1 MITLQ
6 LVSTKKEMQ
15 GVLAL
20 QQANLRKNITQEEAE
35 SQGFLMAEYDL
46 PFLELLHRV
55 SPGIIAKDGEQVVG
69 YSLVALPETARHHDL
84 LADLVE
90 NIERCIFDGKPV
102 ENYAIVAQLCVSK
115 EYRGQDLVQKL
126 YGSFRDHYADQYT
139 YCVTDVAQANHR
151 SLKAHKKRGFLV
163 IDTLDYGGI
172 GWDIVLWDWQKRPFK
187 GSGEIP

>member
-6 LVSTKKEMQ
+6 LVTTEQEME

-46 PFLELLHRV
+46 AFLALLHKA
-55 SPGIIAKDGEQVVG
+55 SPGIIAKDGKKVVG
-69 YSLVALPETARHHDL
+69 YSLVALPETARHHEL
-84 LADLVE
+84 LADHVE

-126 YGSFRDHYADQYT
+126 YGGFRDNYADQYT

-151 SLKAHKKRGFLV
+151 SLKAHQKRGFQI

-172 GWDIVLWDWQKRPFK
+172 GWDIVLWDWNK
-187 GSGEIP
+187 

>member
-6 LVSTKKEMQ
+6 LVTTKEEME

-20 QQANLRKNITQEEAE
+20 QQANLSKNITQEEAAA
-35 SQGFLMAEYDL
+35 QGFLMAEYDL
-46 PFLELLHRV
+46 AFLELLHSA
-55 SPGIIAKDGEQVVG
+55 SPGIIAKDGEKVVG

-84 LADLVE
+84 LADLVK
-90 NIERCIFDGKPV
+90 NIERCIFEGKPI

-115 EYRGQDLVQKL
+115 ECRGQDLVQKL
-126 YGSFRDHYADQYT
+126 YGSFRDHYANQYT

-151 SLKAHKKRGFLV
+151 SLKAHQKRGFQV

-172 GWDIVLWDWQKRPFK
+172 GWDIVLWDWNEKA
-187 GSGEIP
+187 I

>member
-1 MITLQ
+1 MVEIK
-6 LVSTKKEMQ
+6 LVTNQAELE

-20 QQANLRKNITQEEAE
+20 QQANLRKNISADEAE

-46 PFLELLHRV
+46 PFLELLHMT
-55 SPGIIAKDGEQVVG
+55 SPGIIAKDGEKVVG

-90 NIERCIFDGKPV
+90 NIERCQFESKPI

-126 YGSFRDHYADQYT
+126 YGGFRDHYANQYT
-139 YCVTDVAQANHR
+139 YCITDVAQANQR
-151 SLKAHKKRGFLV
+151 SLKAHQKRGFHV

-172 GWDIVLWDWQKRPFK
+172 GWNIVLWDWQNKAAQD
-187 GSGEIP
+187 S

>member
-1 MITLQ
+1 MIRLQ
-6 LVSTKKEMQ
+6 LVSTKEEMQ

-46 PFLELLHRV
+46 PFLELLHRA

-69 YSLVALPETARHHDL
+69 YSLVAVAETARHHDL

-151 SLKAHKKRGFLV
+151 SLKAHKKRGFQV

-172 GWDIVLWDWQKRPFK
+172 GWDIVLWDWHKK
-187 GSGEIP
+187 AV

>member
-1 MITLQ
+1 MPKITLQ
-6 LVSTKKEMQ
+6 LVKAKEEMK

-35 SQGFLMAEYDL
+35 TQGFLMAEYDL
-46 PFLELLHRV
+46 DFLELLNHK
-55 SPGIIAKDGEQVVG
+55 SPGIIAKEGEKVVG
-69 YSLVALPETARHHDL
+69 YSLVALPETARQHPL

-90 NIERCIFDGKPV
+90 NIERCQFEGKPV

-126 YGSFRDHYADQYT
+126 YGSFRDHYANRYT
-139 YCVTDVAQANHR
+139 YCITDVAQANHR
-151 SLKAHKKRGFLV
+151 SLKAHQKRGFQV

-172 GWDIVLWDWQKRPFK
+172 GWNIVLWDWNKK
-187 GSGEIP
+187 AI

>member
-1 MITLQ
+1 MVEIK
-6 LVSTKKEMQ
+6 LVTNQAELE

-46 PFLELLHRV
+46 PFLALLHQT
-55 SPGIIAKDGEQVVG
+55 SPGIIAKDGEKVVG

-90 NIERCIFDGKPV
+90 NIERCQFESKPI

-126 YGSFRDHYADQYT
+126 YGGFRDHYANQYT

-151 SLKAHKKRGFLV
+151 SLKAHQKRGFQV

-172 GWDIVLWDWQKRPFK
+172 GWNIVLWDWQKK
-187 GSGEIP
+187 ATQDS

>member
-6 LVSTKKEMQ
+6 LVKAKEEMK

-35 SQGFLMAEYDL
+35 TQGFLMAEYDL
-46 PFLELLHRV
+46 DFLELLNHK
-55 SPGIIAKDGEQVVG
+55 SPGIIAKDGEKVVG
-69 YSLVALPETARHHDL
+69 YSLVALPETARQHPL

-90 NIERCIFDGKPV
+90 NIERCHFVGKPV

-126 YGSFRDHYADQYT
+126 YGSFRDHYANRYT

-151 SLKAHKKRGFLV
+151 SLKAHQKRGFQV

-172 GWDIVLWDWQKRPFK
+172 GWNIVLWDWNKKVAQE
-187 GSGEIP
+187 SQAT

>member
-6 LVSTKKEMQ
+6 LVKAKEEMK

-35 SQGFLMAEYDL
+35 TQGFLMAEYDL
-46 PFLELLHRV
+46 DFLELLNQK
-55 SPGIIAKDGEQVVG
+55 SPGIIAKDGEKVVG
-69 YSLVALPETARHHDL
+69 YSLVALPETARQHPL
-84 LADLVE
+84 LADLVQ
-90 NIERCIFDGKPV
+90 NIERCIFEGKPV

-115 EYRGQDLVQKL
+115 DYRGQDLVQKL
-126 YGSFRDHYADQYT
+126 YGSFLDHYANRYT

-151 SLKAHKKRGFLV
+151 SLKAHQKRGFQV

-172 GWDIVLWDWQKRPFK
+172 GWNIVLWDWNKKAAQE
-187 GSGEIP
+187 SQAT